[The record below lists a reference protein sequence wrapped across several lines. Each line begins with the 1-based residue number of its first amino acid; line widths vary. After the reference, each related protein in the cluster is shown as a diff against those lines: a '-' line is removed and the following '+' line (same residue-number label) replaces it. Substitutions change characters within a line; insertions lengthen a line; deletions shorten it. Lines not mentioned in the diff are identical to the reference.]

1 MHLNHPETIPTPTP
15 VCGKIVFCET
25 GPWCQKGW
33 RPFHRLPASETLGEG
48 VTVQAPRPVS
58 NLPNPAFGRKPRNL
72 HLKKCY

>member
-33 RPFHRLPASETLGEG
+33 RLLLKGPCSCYELPGRTQAEEPVLGMYLGLTDTL
-48 VTVQAPRPVS
+48 PRRV
-58 NLPNPAFGRKPRNL
+58 
-72 HLKKCY
+72 CCV